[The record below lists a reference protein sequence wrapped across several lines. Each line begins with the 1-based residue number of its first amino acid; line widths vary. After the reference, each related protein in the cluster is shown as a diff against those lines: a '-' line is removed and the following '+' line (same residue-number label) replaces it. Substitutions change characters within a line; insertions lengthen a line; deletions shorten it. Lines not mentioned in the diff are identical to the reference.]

1 MKTLVRMAGVVIV
14 ALSALLGTGCNV
26 QWSGSGSLTVDAP
39 CRPVEVAYRP
49 AVIRTV
55 EIQPVVIEHC
65 RPAPRISCWLRR

>member
-26 QWSGSGSLTVDAP
+26 QWSGSGSLTVDS
-39 CRPVEVAYRP
+39 RPVEVACYRP
-49 AVIRTV
+49 AVIQTV
-55 EIQPVVIEHC
+55 EVHPVVEHY